1 MTHPRD
7 ERPPRGGAE
16 EEFVDRLASVYAP
29 APMTAAERV
38 AFDDAIRARI
48 ERPARRP
55 MRIPMMGAA
64 AAAAAA
70 ALVWLVLTQ
79 TEGPIGSPGEEE
91 SGTAVAAS
99 WEDELF
105 LSSDLGASEDR
116 DESEILPDDYLAI
129 ASAFVDG

>member
-7 ERPPRGGAE
+7 ERPPQGGAE
-16 EEFVDRLASVYAP
+16 EEFAERLAAVYAP

-38 AFDDAIRARI
+38 AFDEAIRARI
-48 ERPARRP
+48 ERPERRP
-55 MRIPMMGAA
+55 VVIPMIGAA
-64 AAAAAA
+64 AATAAA
-70 ALVWLVLTQ
+70 ALVWFVLTQ
-79 TEGPIGSPGEEE
+79 PDGPIGSPGGEA
-91 SGTAVAAS
+91 SGVAVAGY
-99 WEDELF
+99 WEDQLF